1 MFRLLL
7 LPAFSVLL
15 ALSTPASAQSSSAS
29 SPQSPKARCEQLI
42 DFFDYYTN
50 SRREH
55 SDGHRNSTRIG
66 AEIDCDRG
74 NYSDGIAA
82 MEKLLRNKK
91 YELPPPASGR
101 F

>member
-1 MFRLLL
+1 MFRLRL
-7 LPAFSVLL
+7 LPALSVLV
-15 ALSTPASAQSSSAS
+15 ALSTPAAAQSSSAPS
-29 SPQSPKARCEQLI
+29 SQSPKARCEQLI

-74 NYSDGIAA
+74 KYDEGIAA

-91 YELPPPASGR
+91 YELPAAGPG
-101 F
+101 